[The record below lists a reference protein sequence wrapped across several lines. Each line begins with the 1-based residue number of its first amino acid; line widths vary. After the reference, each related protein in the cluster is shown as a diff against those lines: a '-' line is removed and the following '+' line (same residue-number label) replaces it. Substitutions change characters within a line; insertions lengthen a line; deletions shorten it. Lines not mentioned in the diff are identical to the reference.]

1 METELFDLFSDK
13 EKAIHHALWLNFKY
27 RIAGI
32 KFGVTEGPGND
43 FAVMEEALRDD
54 MEVSFIEIPT
64 DYSKLSFDEI
74 RHIRMDKN
82 PLPNWEELCGTFS
95 TVDGELLR
103 FILETKLPLEKLIR
117 YELAIRGYDKN
128 HRWIGFEK
136 SYEIWIENEQ

>member
-1 METELFDLFSDK
+1 MNTELFDLFSDK

-32 KFGVTEGPGND
+32 KFGVTEGPENG

-64 DYSKLSFDEI
+64 DYSKLTFNEI

-82 PLPNWEELCGTFS
+82 PLPNWEELCGTFA
-95 TVDGELLR
+95 TMDGELLR
-103 FILETKLPLEKLIR
+103 FILQTKLPLEKLVR
-117 YELAIRGYDKN
+117 YELAIRGYNKN
-128 HRWIGFEK
+128 HRWCGFEK
-136 SYEIWIENEQ
+136 SMDIWLENEQ